1 MEDGKGMQR
10 TIKQVKQSGG
20 AEAFSLSQRIK
31 EISEKVKIIR
41 FGIVY
46 ETKENPWDR
55 LASAARRKGLA
66 LSNQGRGPCFRSYAV
81 EGQIVG

>member
-1 MEDGKGMQR
+1 MQR
-10 TIKQVKQSGG
+10 TLRQVKRSGG
-20 AEAFSLSQRIK
+20 VEAFSLPRRIK

-55 LASAARRKGLA
+55 LAGMFTMSRPLDIEEMLDARGFEETADYL
-66 LSNQGRGPCFRSYAV
+66 
-81 EGQIVG
+81 

>member
-1 MEDGKGMQR
+1 MQR
-10 TIKQVKQSGG
+10 TLRQVKQSGG
-20 AEAFSLSQRIK
+20 VEALSLPQRIK

-55 LASAARRKGLA
+55 LAGMFTTSRPVDIEEMLDARGFEETADYL
-66 LSNQGRGPCFRSYAV
+66 
-81 EGQIVG
+81 